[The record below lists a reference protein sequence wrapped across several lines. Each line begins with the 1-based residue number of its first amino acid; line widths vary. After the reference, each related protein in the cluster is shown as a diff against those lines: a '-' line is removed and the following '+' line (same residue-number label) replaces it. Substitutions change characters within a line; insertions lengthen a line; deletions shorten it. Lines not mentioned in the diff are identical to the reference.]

1 MNRAWLTPF
10 SAFLESSRS
19 PEADSLTNKKTN
31 MHTNY
36 AELEVEAGSAS
47 VMTPAIESE
56 RSSPALI
63 QTEFTDA
70 VIFNP
75 EGTSQRRNSR
85 LVGFDRGTIRSQPYV
100 GPKQF

>member
-1 MNRAWLTPF
+1 
-10 SAFLESSRS
+10 
-19 PEADSLTNKKTN
+19 

-36 AELEVEAGSAS
+36 AELEVETGSAS

-56 RSSPALI
+56 RSSSVLI
-63 QTEFTDA
+63 QTGFPDA

-75 EGTSQRRNSR
+75 EDASQRRNSR
-85 LVGFDRGTIRSQPYV
+85 LVGFDRGTMLLQPFV